1 MFALRTACLV
11 LAAAAALAA
20 SGCMVENEESIVHKP
35 APADSRLAGAWA
47 LEADGSAQVLVLSI
61 GENNPNAMLAS
72 FVIAPK
78 DEPAMTSRASITFT
92 TIGNRPYFEA
102 SWKAGEWLPLDPPV
116 RRAFGTYELSGSA
129 GAELLK
135 VCFADPQ
142 SFEAPI
148 QSGALRGFSGRG
160 DDYERRTILA
170 SDTAATRAYLAN
182 NHFQCRVSST
192 FRRLTGPAQS
202 K

>member
-1 MFALRTACLV
+1 MFARRTTY
-11 LAAAAALAA
+11 LALIAALGVTAA
-20 SGCMVENEESIVHKP
+20 GCMVENEESIVDKP
-35 APADSRLAGAWA
+35 VPADKRLAGAWA
-47 LEADGSAQVLVLSI
+47 LEADGSAQVLVLNI
-61 GENNPNAMLAS
+61 GEDNPNAMQAS

-92 TIGNRPYFEA
+92 TIGDRRYFEA

-148 QSGALRGFSGRG
+148 QSGTLKGFSGRG

-170 SDTAATRAYLAN
+170 SDTGTTRAYLAK
-182 NHFQCRVSST
+182 NHFQCRVTST
-192 FRRLTGPAQS
+192 FRRLSGPAQP